1 MRSKMIASVGSIALL
16 TVLAACGGSDNGN
29 GNGDGGGGD
38 AGDYPSEELDWTIA
52 FGPGGGNDIMARTM
66 VDILEEYDMYPENI
80 RLENREGGSGAT
92 GWGYLLNQRGSGY
105 GISTTSGSF
114 ITTPLQ
120 ADTGWTYEDFT
131 PVGLFAT
138 DDAVFVVPGDSEFE
152 TWEDWVDYATS
163 QDSVV
168 VGGIGTVN
176 VDFILHELLAE
187 AAGYE
192 IEYVPFNEEGQ
203 LQTAL
208 FSGSLDAMVSNTGS
222 ILGQIE
228 AEEVKPLLFTGP
240 ERLDVLEDVPTGEE
254 KGINDLPAMP
264 RGMILPPDAP
274 QEAQDWWI
282 ATMKEVVETP
292 EWQEYIDSNY
302 LAENIQWGED
312 FMSTLE
318 ETVTEFE
325 TTLEEAGA
333 L

>member
-1 MRSKMIASVGSIALL
+1 MRSKTIATAASLALL
-16 TVLAACGGSDNGN
+16 VGLAACGD
-29 GNGDGGGGD
+29 DGGSGGE
-38 AGDYPSEELDWTIA
+38 AASDYPSEDMDWTIA

-66 VDILEEYDMYPENI
+66 VDIINQYEMYPGEI
-80 RLENREGGSGAT
+80 QLENREGGSGAT
-92 GWGYLLNQRGSGY
+92 GWGYLLNQEGSGY
-105 GISTTSGSF
+105 GISTTSGSY

-138 DDAVFVVPGDSEFE
+138 DDAVFVVPGDSEFQ
-152 TWEDWVDYATS
+152 TWEDWVEYAS
-163 QDSVV
+163 AQESVV

-192 IEYVPFNEEGQ
+192 IEYVSFNEEGQ

-208 FSGSLDAMVSNTGS
+208 FSGALDAMVSNTGS

-228 AEEVKPLLFTGP
+228 AEEVTPLLFTGP
-240 ERLDVLEDVPTGEE
+240 ERLEVIPDVPTGEE
-254 KGINDLPAMP
+254 VGIADLPAMP

-282 ATMKEVVETP
+282 ETMQDVVETP
-292 EWQEYIDSNY
+292 EWAEYIESNY
-302 LAENIQWGED
+302 LAENVRWGEELNVFLGDVVED
-312 FMSTLE
+312 F
-318 ETVTEFE
+318 
-325 TTLEEAGA
+325 TTILTEAGA

>member
-1 MRSKMIASVGSIALL
+1 MRNRIIAGIGAVTL
-16 TVLAACGGSDNGN
+16 TITLAACGG
-29 GNGDGGGGD
+29 DGGGGE
-38 AGDYPSEELDWTIA
+38 AGEYPSDELDWTIA

-66 VDILEEYDMYPENI
+66 VDIINQYELYPEDI

-138 DDAVFVVPGDSEFE
+138 DDALFVVPGSSDIK
-152 TWEDWVDYATS
+152 TWEDWVEFAS
-163 QDSVV
+163 GEESVV
-168 VGGIGTVN
+168 VGGIGTIN
-176 VDFILHELLAE
+176 VDFIIHELLAE

-208 FSGSLDAMVSNTGS
+208 LSGSLDGMVSNTGS

-228 AEEVKPLLFTGP
+228 AKEVTPLLFTGAEALP
-240 ERLDVLEDVPTGEE
+240 ALPDVPTGVD
-254 KGINDLPAMP
+254 KGIENLPAMP

-282 ATMKEVVETP
+282 KTMKEVVETP
-292 EWQEYIDSNY
+292 EWQEYIESNY
-302 LAENIQWGED
+302 LTEKILWGDEFYESLGTTVND
-312 FMSTLE
+312 F
-318 ETVTEFE
+318 TEIL
-325 TTLEEAGA
+325 TEAGA